1 MTEPTPSDPTPVAE
15 LGYAEALAELE
26 AILDR
31 LEHEEPDVDRVAT
44 DVSRAAELVAHCR
57 DRITSARL
65 KVQEVVGD
73 LTRDEAADA
82 GSSPDP
88 DTEP

>member
-15 LGYAEALAELE
+15 LGYAEALTELE
-26 AILDR
+26 TILDR

-57 DRITSARL
+57 SRIASARL
-65 KVQEVVGD
+65 KVEEVVGD
-73 LTRDEAADA
+73 LTREEPPEEPA
-82 GSSPDP
+82 SPDP
-88 DTEP
+88 AP

>member
-1 MTEPTPSDPTPVAE
+1 MTEPTPSDPTPVAD

-31 LEHEEPDVDRVAT
+31 LEHEEPDVDRVAA

-57 DRITSARL
+57 DRIASARL
-65 KVQEVVGD
+65 KVEEVVGD
-73 LTRDEAADA
+73 LTRDEADDA
-82 GSSPDP
+82 GGTDAQG
-88 DTEP
+88 

>member
-1 MTEPTPSDPTPVAE
+1 MSESIPSEPTPVAE

-31 LEHEEPDVDRVAT
+31 LEHEEPDVDRVAA
-44 DVSRAAELVAHCR
+44 DVSRAAALVAHCR

-65 KVQEVVGD
+65 KVEEVVGD
-73 LTRDEAADA
+73 LTRDEAVDA

-88 DTEP
+88 DAEN